1 VFGLEEDIA
10 SLKLMYD
17 AIANHC
23 KLHNVPCPEFGAFVD
38 GVKRER
44 VKEIFHAEDHS
55 WMAAKM
61 HGCLCPPE
69 WEQFAAACFRDK
81 KTGDDLLQFVPPY
94 IDPVPTIHTDGGLA
108 FAAFFPQVGWNSIS
122 CAIHLLSNVA
132 GCDSELKTAIKT
144 LLYERNMSS
153 SMAETL
159 SKWATKLATEKPISA
174 PTRNKIIAMFGSPE
188 AMQKN
193 TQAFKNFVY
202 SAWYSC
208 DTVLEALFKHTKDDQ
223 RCVAL
228 KQEILG

>member
-1 VFGLEEDIA
+1 VFGLEEDIE

-17 AIANHC
+17 AIAKHC
-23 KLHNVPCPEFGAFVD
+23 GIHNVPCPAFGANV
-38 GVKRER
+38 GGLKR
-44 VKEIFHAEDHS
+44 VKETVNAEDHS
-55 WMAAKM
+55 WMAAMM

-69 WEQFAAACFRDK
+69 WERFAVACFRDK
-81 KTGDDLLQFVPPY
+81 KTGEELLQFVPPE
-94 IDPVPTIHTDGGLA
+94 IAPAVPTIHTDGGLA
-108 FAAFFPQVGWNSIS
+108 FAAFFPQVGWDLIS

-132 GCDSELKTAIKT
+132 SCDSELKTAIKT

-159 SKWATKLATEKPISA
+159 SAWVIKLATDKPIST
-174 PTRNKIIAMFGSPE
+174 PTRKKIIAMFGSPE

-223 RCVAL
+223 RYVA
-228 KQEILG
+228 